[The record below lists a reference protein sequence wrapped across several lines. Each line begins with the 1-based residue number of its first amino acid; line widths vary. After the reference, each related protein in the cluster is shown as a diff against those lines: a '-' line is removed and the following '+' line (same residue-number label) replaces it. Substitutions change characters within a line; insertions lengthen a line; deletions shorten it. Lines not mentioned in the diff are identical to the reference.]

1 MLGMADRNQN
11 PDGDIGS
18 DLIHE
23 DASFAELVTQF
34 VAGLSERV
42 TRMEEAIQ
50 MADFNALQVAAH
62 QLKGSGGGYGY
73 PILTEH
79 AAQLE
84 RHARNHA
91 LDRCVEAIEELKDI
105 CERVVVEPAD

>member
-1 MLGMADRNQN
+1 MLKMADQNQN

-18 DLIHE
+18 DLVRE
-23 DASFAELVTQF
+23 DDSFAALVTQF

-42 TRMEEAIQ
+42 TRMEEAIRA
-50 MADFNALQVAAH
+50 ADFNSLQVAAH

-73 PILTEH
+73 PILTER

-84 RHARNHA
+84 RHARDQA
-91 LDRCVEAIEELKDI
+91 LDQCVESIEELKTI
-105 CERVVVEPAD
+105 CERVVVDSAD